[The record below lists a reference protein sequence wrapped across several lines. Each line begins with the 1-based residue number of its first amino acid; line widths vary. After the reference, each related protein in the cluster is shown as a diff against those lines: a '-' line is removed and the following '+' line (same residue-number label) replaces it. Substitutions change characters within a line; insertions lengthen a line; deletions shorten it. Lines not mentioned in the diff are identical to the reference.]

1 MRLELP
7 ESRDKIN
14 KMNLKNKKA
23 EMQRKYEEV
32 EQYFTIDEPY
42 YREMLDMVKDKK
54 RRNREFA
61 MAIKQKQ
68 IRELKRDPITG
79 EYESDKEWEDAI

>member
-1 MRLELP
+1 
-7 ESRDKIN
+7 
-14 KMNLKNKKA
+14 MNLKNKKA
-23 EMQRKYEEV
+23 EMLRKYEEV

-54 RRNREFA
+54 QRNREFA
-61 MAIKQKQ
+61 MALRQKQ

-79 EYESDKEWEDAI
+79 EYESEKS

>member
-42 YREMLDMVKDKK
+42 YREMLDMVKEKK